1 MPNAVQSEIYV
12 GNLMDISMT
21 NPDFFALKLGNQILR
36 ESNWKIIYEFK
47 RG

>member
-21 NPDFFALKLGNQILR
+21 NPDFLLLNLVIKFWEEELLEDYLR
-36 ESNWKIIYEFK
+36 I
-47 RG
+47 